1 MAHSCVVNVQ
11 LSFENNST
19 MVVKTTEPIEKG
31 QGIFVSIANNC
42 TAHLLKIKFYF
53 YSDVKVSYIDPLQ
66 TTLQRRKVLAKRFS
80 PKIIAGSIA
89 MKDPN
94 FYLYFF
100 KYYTSKHFICRCRR
114 CNDPTECDTFSR
126 FDLLLRSVIVHFVLM
141 KAILP
146 LQCN

>member
-94 FYLYFF
+94 LYLYFLN
-100 KYYTSKHFICRCRR
+100 IILA
-114 CNDPTECDTFSR
+114 NI
-126 FDLLLRSVIVHFVLM
+126 LFVVAAVATTQLN
-141 KAILP
+141 ATPFQGLTYFYVV
-146 LQCN
+146 